1 MKKIVILSDT
11 HGNLRDLE
19 KLSSILQEADQVLFA
34 GDGANDFNIFP
45 PEIYKKIK
53 IVSGNCDFSSHPKE
67 LVFNIENKRV
77 LLCHGDRYGVKSG
90 LIRLFLRAKELKCD
104 LVVYGHTHNRRI
116 EEKEGIL
123 FVNPGTLSKFAPY
136 KTFAYTVFSENKII
150 ATINENFFNA

>member
-1 MKKIVILSDT
+1 MEKVVILSDT
-11 HGNLRDLE
+11 HGNLKDLE
-19 KLSSILQEADQVLFA
+19 KLTPILQEADRILFA

-53 IVSGNCDFSSHPKE
+53 IVSGNCDFSRFPKE

-90 LIRLFLRAKELKCD
+90 LIRLYLRAKELKCD
-104 LVVYGHTHNRRI
+104 VAVYGHTHEKSI
-116 EEKEGIL
+116 EEKDGIL
-123 FVNPGTLSKFAPY
+123 FVNPGTLSKFAPC

-150 ATINENFFNA
+150 AAINENFFIT